1 MVEAMSK
8 SIGQTEV
15 LVAGGGPAGLATA
28 IAVRQAGFEVAV
40 VDCAQPPIDKACGE
54 GIMPDGLAALRQL
67 GVQIGPGQAAPFRG
81 IRFLSDDDHVEAE
94 FPHGVGYGIRR
105 TALHRLLIDRAT
117 EVGASLYWGA
127 RITGVSAKGVAI
139 GEQHV
144 GYRWLVCADGHN
156 SLLRRSAGLEVTR
169 SAQKRFGFRRHYRV
183 TPWSDFVEVHWS
195 DCGQMYVTPVSDDE
209 ICVAFITRRPGLRL
223 EEALPDFSRLWVH
236 LRAVAPDNRR
246 LGALSVTQRLAAVQ
260 RGNIALVGEA
270 SGSVDAVTG
279 EGLSMAFRQAIALA
293 EAMRE
298 ENLQQYEM
306 AHQCIARLPRMMS
319 ALMLA
324 MDKHPS
330 FRRRVFRALTS
341 EPDYFRRLL
350 ALHTGAISPW
360 SIGLRETVSLGWHL
374 LAA

>member
-1 MVEAMSK
+1 
-8 SIGQTEV
+8 
-15 LVAGGGPAGLATA
+15 
-28 IAVRQAGFEVAV
+28 
-40 VDCAQPPIDKACGE
+40 
-54 GIMPDGLAALRQL
+54 
-67 GVQIGPGQAAPFRG
+67 
-81 IRFLSDDDHVEAE
+81 
-94 FPHGVGYGIRR
+94 
-105 TALHRLLIDRAT
+105 
-117 EVGASLYWGA
+117 VGASLYWGA

-139 GEQHV
+139 SGQHV
-144 GYRWLVCADGHN
+144 RYRWLIGADGHN
-156 SLLRRSAGLEVTR
+156 SLLRRNAGLNTSR

-209 ICVAFITRRPGLRL
+209 ICVAFITRRPALRL
-223 EEALPDFSRLWVH
+223 EDALPDFPRLWAH
-236 LRAVAPDNRR
+236 LRDVGPDNRQ
-246 LGALSVTQRLAAVQ
+246 LGALSVTQCLAAVQ
-260 RGNIALVGEA
+260 RGNVALVGEA

-293 EAMRE
+293 EAMRVG
-298 ENLQQYEM
+298 NLQQYET
-306 AHQCIARLPRMMS
+306 AHHRIARLPRMMS
-319 ALMLA
+319 TLMLA

-360 SIGLRETVSLGWHL
+360 SLGLRETVSLGWHL